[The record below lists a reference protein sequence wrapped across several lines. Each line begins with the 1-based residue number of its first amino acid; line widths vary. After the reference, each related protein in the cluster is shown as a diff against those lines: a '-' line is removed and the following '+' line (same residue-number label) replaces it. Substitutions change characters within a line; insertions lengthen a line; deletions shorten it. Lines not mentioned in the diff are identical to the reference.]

1 VGPRSRRVGGGGPR
15 VGAPGPWLV
24 RRTAPA
30 GVGERRKGLG
40 DWAGGSGQICR
51 RSREGDDYKYFSLV
65 HKGQAASTSEECELL

>member
-1 VGPRSRRVGGGGPR
+1 

-51 RSREGDDYKYFSLV
+51 RSREGDDYKYFLSFRAQV
-65 HKGQAASTSEECELL
+65 ASTSEECELL